1 MLYNIIRYKKVNANW
16 MLKVLMALF
25 TIHCSLFTATA
36 QEKIVNPDISY
47 AGTPRS
53 CTIGGIAVEGVEGY
67 EDYVLTG
74 LSGLT
79 VGQQIEV
86 PGNQITEA
94 VKRYWRHGL
103 FSKAQISA
111 DSIVG
116 SKIYLRITLAL
127 RPRVS
132 TINYIG
138 LKKTEREDM
147 ESKLGIIKGS
157 QITPNMIDRAKILAK
172 RYFDEKGY
180 KNAEINI
187 TQRDDPNNKNQVVL
201 DVDID
206 KKAKMK
212 VRNIYLM
219 GNEKLKDSKILGGL
233 FTKGAFGKIHEAGK
247 LKNIFKAKK
256 FTDERYKEAKQK
268 LIEKYNELGF
278 RDATILED
286 SVWGCDDK
294 HVNVYVKIDEG
305 DKYYVRD
312 ITWVG
317 NTVYPT
323 SRIGNIPGL
332 SDVLGMKKG
341 DVYNQKHIEKRLQTD
356 EDGVHDY
363 YYNNGYVF
371 SQIEPVE
378 VNIVGDSI
386 DLEIRVIEGPQA
398 RLNHVRIYGNDRLY
412 EEVVRREL
420 RTKPGDL
427 FNKEAITRS
436 MREIGSMGFFDA
448 EKIVPDIKPNGED
461 GTVDIDWKLEQKS
474 NDQLEF
480 SLGWGQT
487 GIIGRVGIKF
497 NNFSIRNL
505 FGKNKLHRGILPYG
519 DGEQLG
525 FNFQTNG
532 SYYSSLSASY
542 GTNWFGGKRPNSFNV
557 SAFYSKQSDISS
569 YYRNN
574 AFYNNYYMYSYYG
587 YGSYNNYAY
596 NYESML
602 DDDKNMRVF
611 GASIGWGK
619 RLRWPDDYFQ
629 LSATLGY
636 TRYMLRDWSY
646 FYIHNGNCNNINL
659 GLTLSRTSTD
669 NPLYPRHGSEFVA
682 SVSLTPPWS
691 LFDNKDY
698 SKLAKNSQ
706 SANYENE
713 LQDVYRWIEYHKWKF
728 RSRTFT
734 ALSGGNKCFVLMTRV
749 EMGLLG
755 AYNNDKRSPF
765 ETFYVGGDGMS
776 GYSYGYAEETIG
788 LRGYENGSLSYSS
801 AYEDMMQGKS
811 ISSYNSYA
819 YDRFTLELRY
829 PFMLGN
835 TTIYGLG
842 FLEAGNA
849 WSRPGSFNPFDMKRS
864 AGLGVRIFL
873 PMVGLMGIDWAYGF
887 DYVTTNQSG
896 ARSRG
901 GSNFHF
907 VLGQEF

>member
-1 MLYNIIRYKKVNANW
+1 MILYNIIRYIEVKKI
-16 MLKVLMALF
+16 VLVLF
-25 TIHCSLFTATA
+25 IFHLSLLTSSA
-36 QEKIVNPDISY
+36 QDKIVNPDISY
-47 AGTPRS
+47 AGTPRT
-53 CTIGGIAVEGVEGY
+53 CEIGGIAVEGVEGY

-79 VGQQIEV
+79 VGQEIDV

-94 VKRYWRHGL
+94 VKRYWRNGL
-103 FSKAQISA
+103 FSKVSITA

-116 SKIYLRITLAL
+116 NKIYLCIHLGM
-127 RPRVS
+127 RPRIS
-132 TINYIG
+132 EINYHGI
-138 LKKTEREDM
+138 KKAEREDM
-147 ESKLGIIKGS
+147 EAKLGMVKGMS
-157 QITPNMIDRAKILAK
+157 LTRNIIDRAKILAK
-172 RYFDEKGY
+172 KYFDEKGY
-180 KNAEINI
+180 KNAEIDI
-187 TQRDDPNNKNQVVL
+187 LQREIANNQIVL
-201 DVDID
+201 DVNID
-206 KKAKMK
+206 KKDKMR
-212 VRNIYLM
+212 VRNIIFD
-219 GNEKLKDSKILGGL
+219 GNSKLTDSKIKGSL
-233 FTKGAFGKIHEAGK
+233 FTKGAFGKIHEVNK
-247 LKNIFKAKK
+247 LSNFFKAKK

-278 RDATILED
+278 RDAAIVED
-286 SVWGCDDK
+286 SVYSQDDK

-305 DKYYVRD
+305 DKYYIRN

-317 NTVYPT
+317 NTVVTTDYL
-323 SRIGNIPGL
+323 NA
-332 SDVLGMKKG
+332 VLGMKKG
-341 DVYNQKHIEKRLQTD
+341 DVYNQTQIDKRLRQD
-356 EDGVHDY
+356 DDAAGNY

-371 SQIEPVE
+371 SNIDPVE

-386 DLEIRVIEGPQA
+386 DIEMRVTEGPQA
-398 RLNHVRIYGNDRLY
+398 HLNHVRIYGNDRLY

-427 FNKEAITRS
+427 FNKEALTRS
-436 MREIGSMGFFDA
+436 ARDIASMGFFDP
-448 EKIVPDIKPNGED
+448 EKVVPDVKPNYED
-461 GTVDIDWKLEQKS
+461 GTVDINWQLEQKS

-487 GIIGRVGIKF
+487 GIIGKGGIKF

-525 FNFQTNG
+525 FSFQTNG
-532 SYYSSLSASY
+532 SYYSSLSANY
-542 GTNWFGGKRPNSFNV
+542 GTNWFGGKRPNSLNV
-557 SAFYSKQSDISS
+557 GVFYSKQSDINSL
-569 YYRNN
+569 YRNS
-574 AFYNNYYMYSYYG
+574 AFYNNYAMYSYG
-587 YGSYNNYAY
+587 YGSYGANYY
-596 NYESML
+596 NYDSML
-602 DDDKNMRVF
+602 DNDKTMTVF
-611 GASIGWGK
+611 GASLGWGK

-629 LSATLGY
+629 FSTTLGY
-636 TRYMLRDWSY
+636 TRYMLRDWQY

-669 NPLYPRHGSEFVA
+669 NQLFPRRGSEFML

-698 SKLAKNSQ
+698 STLAKNTT
-706 SANYENE
+706 SATYEDE

-728 RSRTFT
+728 KSRTFT
-734 ALSGGNKCFVLMTRV
+734 ALTSDPKCFVLMTRV

-755 AYNNDKRSPF
+755 SYNKNKVSPF

-776 GYSYGYAEETIG
+776 GYSYGYSEETIG
-788 LRGYENGSLSYSS
+788 LRGYDNGSLSYSS
-801 AYEDMMQGKS
+801 AYEQMMKGKS
-811 ISSYNSYA
+811 INSYNAYA

-842 FLEAGNA
+842 FLEGGNA
-849 WSRPGSFNPFDMKRS
+849 WANAKDFNPFKMKRS

-887 DYVTTNQSG
+887 DDVYTSQSG
-896 ARSRG
+896 NKSRG

-907 VLGQEF
+907 ILGQEF

>member
-1 MLYNIIRYKKVNANW
+1 
-16 MLKVLMALF
+16 MA
-25 TIHCSLFTATA
+25 
-36 QEKIVNPDISY
+36 QDKIVNPDISY

-53 CTIGGIAVEGVEGY
+53 CEIGGIAVEGVDGY

-74 LSGLT
+74 LSGLS
-79 VGQQIEV
+79 VGQMIEV
-86 PGNQITEA
+86 PGSQITEA
-94 VKRYWRHGL
+94 VKRYWRNGL
-103 FSKAQISA
+103 FSKVSITA

-116 SKIYLRITLAL
+116 SKIYLCIHLGM
-127 RPRVS
+127 RPRIS

-138 LKKTEREDM
+138 IKKAEREDM
-147 ESKLGIIKGS
+147 ETKLGMMRGG
-157 QITPNMIDRAKILAK
+157 QLTPNMIDRAKILAQ

-187 TQRDDPNNKNQVVL
+187 VQRDDPEKPNQVIL
-201 DVDID
+201 DVNID

-212 VRNIYLM
+212 VHQLIFE
-219 GNEKLKDSKILGGL
+219 GNEKLTDSKIKGSLIS
-233 FTKGAFGKIHEAGK
+233 KGAFGKIHEAGK
-247 LKNIFKAKK
+247 FTNIFKSKK
-256 FTDERYKEAKQK
+256 FTDERYREAKQA
-268 LIEKYNELGF
+268 LIDKYNELGF
-278 RDATILED
+278 RDATIVED
-286 SVWGCDDK
+286 SVSNFDDK

-305 DKYYVRD
+305 DKYFIRD

-317 NTVYPT
+317 NTVVTTDY
-323 SRIGNIPGL
+323 L
-332 SDVLGMKKG
+332 SNVLELKKG
-341 DVYNQKHIEKRLQTD
+341 DVYNQKHINKRLK
-356 EDGVHDY
+356 EDDDAAGNW

-371 SQIEPVE
+371 SNIDPVE

-386 DLEIRVIEGPQA
+386 DLEMRVTEGPQA
-398 RLNHVRIYGNDRLY
+398 RLNRVRIYGNDRLY

-420 RTKPGDL
+420 HTKPGDL

-436 MREIGSMGFFDA
+436 IRDIASMGFFDP
-448 EKIVPDIKPNGED
+448 EKVTPDIQPDGEN
-461 GTVDIDWKLEQKS
+461 GTVDINWMLEQKS

-487 GIIGRVGIKF
+487 GIIGKIGVKF

-519 DGEQLG
+519 DGEQLA
-525 FNFQTNG
+525 FSFQTNG
-532 SYYSSLSASY
+532 SYYSSLSANY
-542 GTNWFGGKRPNSFNV
+542 GTNWFGGKRPNSLNLGV
-557 SAFYSKQSDISS
+557 FYSKQSDISS

-574 AFYNNYYMYSYYG
+574 SFYNNYYMYNYG
-587 YGSYNNYAY
+587 YGMYNTGYY
-596 NYESML
+596 NYDSML
-602 DDDKNMRVF
+602 DDDKTMTVF
-611 GASIGWGK
+611 GASVGWGK
-619 RLRWPDDYFQ
+619 RLRWPDDFFQ
-629 LSATLGY
+629 LSMSLGY

-659 GLTLSRTSTD
+659 GLTLARTSTD
-669 NPLYPRHGSEFVA
+669 NQLFPRRGSEFVA
-682 SVSLTPPWS
+682 SVTLTPPWS

-698 SKLAKNSQ
+698 STLAKNSN
-706 SANYENE
+706 SATYEDE

-728 RSRTFT
+728 KLRSFT
-734 ALSGGNKCFVLMTRV
+734 ALTGGQKCFVLMTRV

-755 AYNNDKRSPF
+755 SYNDNKRSPF

-776 GYSYGYAEETIG
+776 GYSYGYSEETIG
-788 LRGYENGSLSYSS
+788 LRGYDNGSISYSA
-801 AYEDMMQGKS
+801 AYEEMMNGRT

-819 YDRFTLELRY
+819 YDRLTLELRY

-842 FLEAGNA
+842 FLEGGNA
-849 WSRPGSFNPFDMKRS
+849 WASAKDFNPFKMKRS

-887 DYVTTNQSG
+887 DDVYTSQTG
-896 ARSRG
+896 ATKKG

-907 VLGQEF
+907 ILGQEF